1 MKRRYPNAVL
11 AALAAIALLGCAT
24 SPLSRGA
31 EFYRQG
37 RHIDADQ
44 VFEHGESTLS
54 QLELGERA
62 RYALYR
68 GSNYLALGD
77 RDTAGRWL
85 AYGAGLDRA
94 SGAFS
99 SEERALLQSGL
110 RATSHTAAVRGA
122 ASISVASKLG
132 TGLAVRGR
140 LSP

>member
-1 MKRRYPNAVL
+1 MKRRPSVALL

-24 SPLSRGA
+24 SPVSRGA

-37 RHIDADQ
+37 RHIDADL
-44 VFEHGESTLS
+44 VFEHGEPTLS

-77 RDTAGRWL
+77 RDTASRWL
-85 AYGAGLDRA
+85 AYGAGLDHTA
-94 SGAFS
+94 GALS
-99 SEERALLQSGL
+99 SEERTLLQSGL
-110 RATSHTAAVRGA
+110 RATSGVAPARGA